1 MLGLDFSGANRS
13 SQRVARANGCST
25 GGQQEEALPFHNSIH
40 KSPICFSPLCTT
52 RFSPICELPRLER
65 WFRSEPNP
73 SRQKLLS
80 YMNLLNNSP
89 YRRANNK
96 VTYQQIC
103 NWFINQRR
111 TVQRQTFATRQS
123 SSNPT
128 AAPQKPMAVLPLNA
142 TGGPAATTHQFGP
155 GQANLALLNSLA
167 TALANGSMD
176 QAQVQQKV
184 AALLSG
190 MGEERNHLQM
200 EQNHQIPLANGPP
213 MDIRAKFDGNAEQEG
228 VNGTAQEGQQGG
240 QHSDV
245 SRGFGGK
252 TIRHG
257 FREWMAARNRPPA
270 TTT

>member
-1 MLGLDFSGANRS
+1 MLGLDFTGADRSGQRMAGANGS
-13 SQRVARANGCST
+13 ST
-25 GGQQEEALPFHNSIH
+25 GGKQKKAIFMILPFLNFLRIFS
-40 KSPICFSPLCTT
+40 SPLCTT

-80 YMNLLNNSP
+80 YMNLLNASP

-111 TVQRQTFATRQS
+111 TAQRQFTTRQS
-123 SSNPT
+123 SSSNST
-128 AAPQKPMAVLPLNA
+128 ATAPQKPMAVLPLNA
-142 TGGPAATTHQFGP
+142 TGGPAATTQFAP

-167 TALANGSMD
+167 NALANGSMD

-190 MGEERNHLQM
+190 MGEERNHQHQM
-200 EQNHQIPLANGPP
+200 EQSHQIPLANGPP
-213 MDIRAKFDGNAEQEG
+213 IDIRSKFEGNAEQEG
-228 VNGTAQEGQQGG
+228 VNGITQEGQQGG

-245 SRGFGGK
+245 S
-252 TIRHG
+252 
-257 FREWMAARNRPPA
+257 
-270 TTT
+270 